1 MTQSCLCRA
10 VSLWVFAFGVS
21 GGVAA
26 EPEGQVLKAEGSGTL
41 TSVAFSRDGR
51 RLAQTEKDV
60 VRIWDLK
67 TGKVL
72 RSWKPPKT
80 TDGAYLHTVAFSPDG
95 KRLAVA
101 AAAYECELFVHDT
114 ETGKLI
120 WKKRTLGASHICL
133 AFSPDGKRLVCTGDF
148 SDREEHHLNVF
159 RAEDGK
165 LERGFYSP
173 KTPRLSRRVPITFAP
188 DGKTVVANS
197 AAGRVTLW
205 DIETGKAQ
213 PEVHIDPEHLQ
224 ISSLA
229 VSPDGKVLAV
239 GTTKS
244 LFLFDLK
251 DGKPLRVLSERKTAI
266 VDWRKG
272 EPLLIRFSPDGTTV
286 FAFLD
291 HKLQAWDVKTGT
303 ERKVPDVAWSE
314 ATAFSADL
322 SSVAS
327 SFRITPIPK

>member
-1 MTQSCLCRA
+1 
-10 VSLWVFAFGVS
+10 
-21 GGVAA
+21 
-26 EPEGQVLKAEGSGTL
+26 
-41 TSVAFSRDGR
+41 
-51 RLAQTEKDV
+51 

-80 TDGAYLHTVAFSPDG
+80 TGWAYLHTVAFSPDG

-120 WKKRTLGASHICL
+120 WQKRTLGASHICL

-148 SDREEHHLNVF
+148 SDRKNHDLNVF

-173 KTPRLSRRVPITFAP
+173 KTPALSEEVPITFAP

-213 PEVHIDPEHLQ
+213 PEVHIDPEHLE

-229 VSPDGKVLAV
+229 MSPDGKVLAV
-239 GTTKS
+239 GTRKS

-251 DGKPLRVLSERKTAI
+251 DGKRLRVLSERKKAL

-272 EPLLIRFSPDGTTV
+272 EPLLIRFSPDGKTV
-286 FAFLD
+286 LAFLD
-291 HKLQAWDVKTGT
+291 HKLQAWDVKTGKA
-303 ERKVPDVAWSE
+303 RKVPDVAWSE
-314 ATAFSADL
+314 AAAFSADR

-327 SFRITPIPK
+327 GFKITTIPK